1 MNPELEGKKWKSVTK
16 KPHVRNYL
24 KFWLLKPVVSFYCDV
39 SLNLIPYMEGEAPSV
54 PFFRF
59 MLLKGTLCLTT
70 LRTLKS
76 QIERFLDTSKPLK
89 LKKWFS
95 DYSRQNGWERIL
107 KNRRFAWIGFY
118 AETKKW
124 YSLRKILI
132 KHYSIDV
139 PYKG

>member
-1 MNPELEGKKWKSVTK
+1 
-16 KPHVRNYL
+16 
-24 KFWLLKPVVSFYCDV
+24 
-39 SLNLIPYMEGEAPSV
+39 MEGEAPSV

-118 AETKKW
+118 AETKK
-124 YSLRKILI
+124 
-132 KHYSIDV
+132 
-139 PYKG
+139 